1 MPASHGK
8 GNSRFKPTPTGRYAS
23 RFIGMNCSNFI
34 DLCSDEESEEADVK
48 DVKPILSLC
57 VHQDK
62 EGYSAANDQAY
73 YKDCTIKQEL
83 EESRSPNSGSSI
95 TDQGSSSTIG
105 IVPKF
110 ASPSP
115 PVRLCWQFWKS
126 GDYEVGQAISPISE
140 TGRNRLRIH
149 PKFLHS
155 NATSHKW
162 AFGAIAELLDN
173 AVDEVKNGATFVTVE
188 KFTNPR
194 DRSLAL
200 LIQDDGGGM
209 GPESL
214 RRCMSFGFSEK
225 QSGSSIGQYG
235 NGFKTSTMRLGAD
248 VIVFSRFK
256 KERIFTQSVGFLSYT
271 FLKETGCDDIVVPTV
286 DYEFDPPTNSFKRLY
301 RHNQKQ
307 FSSNLSTILQWSP
320 FTTEA
325 EFLNQFNDLGHH
337 GTKVIV
343 FNLWLNDD
351 GDTEI
356 DFQSDAK
363 DIMING
369 GRRQMQKNSIENK
382 HVANKLHYS
391 LRAYISIL
399 YLHMPENFRIILR
412 GEVVEPHHVATDL
425 MYRECILYRPQVGGI
440 TEAAIVTTIGFLE
453 GAPNVNIHGFNVYHK
468 NRLILPF
475 WKVANNSYGKGK
487 GVVGVLEA
495 NFIKPTHD
503 KQDFEKSVLY
513 QKLENRLKEMT
524 YEYWDLHCHLVGYN
538 NKKKPTAVSSATAL
552 CQMPELRTSNLLQ
565 KVKNNSSM
573 SAIMKAT
580 PTPDISSNNQ
590 VIPAVAL
597 TNFRARCSMKN
608 DSGLQSI
615 KGKHESQVA
624 ETGTSEVQALY
635 KSVGFGSINEKKQ
648 DSGSGQKPMVEIQ
661 KLMLENKKLRE
672 QCLEYEEMEKE
683 LMQKAKK
690 LKNELLEVQEVYGK
704 LVSDL
709 KLMEDVKIEK

>member
-1 MPASHGK
+1 
-8 GNSRFKPTPTGRYAS
+8 
-23 RFIGMNCSNFI
+23 MNCSNFI

-95 TDQGSSSTIG
+95 TDQGSSSTNG

-115 PVRLCWQFWKS
+115 RVRLCWQFWKS

-140 TGRNRLRIH
+140 TGRNCLRIH

-235 NGFKTSTMRLGAD
+235 NGFKTSTMRIGAD

-271 FLKETGCDDIVVPTV
+271 FLKETGCDDIIVPTV

-325 EFLNQFNDLGHH
+325 ELLNQFNDLGHH

-412 GEVVEPHHVATDL
+412 GEVVEPHHVANDL

-538 NKKKPTAVSSATAL
+538 NKKQPTAVSSATAL

-565 KVKNNSSM
+565 KVKNNCSM

-590 VIPAVAL
+590 VIPAVAV

-608 DSGLQSI
+608 DSCLQSI
-615 KGKHESQVA
+615 KGRHESQVA

-648 DSGSGQKPMVEIQ
+648 DSGSGQKPMVEIP
-661 KLMLENKKLRE
+661 KLMLENKKLCE

-690 LKNELLEVQEVYGK
+690 LKTELLEVQEVYEK
-704 LVSDL
+704 LLSDL
-709 KLMEDVKIEK
+709 KLMEDVKIEKL